1 MVKELD
7 FPNAIGG
14 HIPESIY
21 GELYKDIQDQRRKH
35 GSCHIVVWQDEKG
48 EFRLDVLGQKPKK
61 YLYSEVIK
69 KGDSTSVINDIIS
82 RTFIQMAII
91 SLNSK
96 GFGVKGAKNY
106 PQV

>member
-1 MVKELD
+1 MVKEPN

-69 KGDSTSVINDIIS
+69 KDDSTSVINDIIS